1 MFLVLLCSVLDDKIL
16 GSPLEN
22 GTRPGKPYFI
32 DDTQTHTYPP
42 LAVKFNHICKMP
54 KVPGLTS
61 LAF

>member
-1 MFLVLLCSVLDDKIL
+1 MFLVLLCSVLDDIIL

-22 GTRPGKPYFI
+22 GTRPGEPYFI

-42 LAVKFNHICKMP
+42 PAVKLNHICKMP

-61 LAF
+61 QAF